1 MGFGICDMSS
11 TQPLLH
17 LGDHLRLD
25 VDNGQMAF
33 GANPP
38 RRIKGKST
46 GPWAEFE
53 HLISGAD
60 AKPV

>member
-1 MGFGICDMSS
+1 MGFSICDISS

-17 LGDHLRLD
+17 LGDHFRLD
-25 VDNGQMAF
+25 VDDGQVAF
-33 GANPP
+33 GAYPP
-38 RRIKGKST
+38 CRIDGKST

-53 HLISGAD
+53 HLISGAN